1 MEEHLEEHV
10 GELPLELRVV
20 AARPLAHGV
29 GELAGLLVEVSEQ
42 ALVGLG
48 ALPLAA
54 AARLGHDRDRPVD
67 GPAAVDDLPSPS
79 EGVGALRIGRR
90 GQRRRFPAAVAW
102 RAAPGAKRLLEQLD
116 QGLRH
121 VRLGGEPPG
130 PRGEQ
135 PGGQPR
141 LEVVVD
147 EQYRHAPNDSPRS
160 PAARGSCFSV
170 GRVNSGSAQTTRR
183 GVPLWTLVAII
194 IGSTVGAGVFSL
206 PQNIASVAGPGAM
219 FIGWVVSGVG
229 MLSIA
234 FVFHILARRKP
245 HLDSGVYAYVR
256 AGLGDFIGFASGW
269 GYWLGSVI
277 AQVGYATL
285 FFSTVGYYVPG
296 LSGTNPLGLAIAAS
310 ALTWVVFAV
319 LAVGVRQAAILNA
332 VTTIAK
338 VVPILAF
345 IVLTAFL
352 GFSWETFADDFW
364 GLEADS
370 VGGVFDQVQG
380 IMLFTV
386 WVFIG
391 IEGASV
397 YSRQAR
403 SRRDVSRAT
412 VIGFLSVLGLL
423 VAVSTLSFGVLSQDE
438 LAALPDNSMA
448 SVLEAVVGPWGGAL
462 VSAGLCISVLGAYVS
477 WQMLCAEPIMLMAS
491 DGLLPKFLS
500 KVNRRGSA
508 WSAQL
513 ASTIVIQAIIVV
525 FYFNETTYIQM
536 VQLATVL
543 YLVPYLF
550 SALYLLLL
558 AVRGRGLATQAGVDL
573 RGPTI
578 DAKDNR
584 IHGLVGLLALVYS
597 LWLFYA
603 AEPRYVLFGCLAI
616 LPGLV
621 PYVWTRRRR
630 GEQVFNPFEWFVL
643 ALVVA
648 AAAAG
653 VWGLAAGTLTL

>member
-1 MEEHLEEHV
+1 M
-10 GELPLELRVV
+10 
-20 AARPLAHGV
+20 
-29 GELAGLLVEVSEQ
+29 
-42 ALVGLG
+42 
-48 ALPLAA
+48 
-54 AARLGHDRDRPVD
+54 
-67 GPAAVDDLPSPS
+67 
-79 EGVGALRIGRR
+79 
-90 GQRRRFPAAVAW
+90 
-102 RAAPGAKRLLEQLD
+102 
-116 QGLRH
+116 
-121 VRLGGEPPG
+121 
-130 PRGEQ
+130 
-135 PGGQPR
+135 
-141 LEVVVD
+141 
-147 EQYRHAPNDSPRS
+147 
-160 PAARGSCFSV
+160 
-170 GRVNSGSAQTTRR
+170 
-183 GVPLWTLVAII
+183 AII

-578 DAKDNR
+578 GAKDNR

-653 VWGLAAGTLTL
+653 VWARSPSSACREEGRRRDCRRRPSAIRDPDRPGGAPPGGGARLEFLRYSPTEMVRGLRPGPPRRPREREWARLVVSRSPRREPAWARGSSRSGGSPPRTPTRSMSKRSLKKSATHWRSSSSRSAGEPIVRPALGMGTSTACAAARIVAPG